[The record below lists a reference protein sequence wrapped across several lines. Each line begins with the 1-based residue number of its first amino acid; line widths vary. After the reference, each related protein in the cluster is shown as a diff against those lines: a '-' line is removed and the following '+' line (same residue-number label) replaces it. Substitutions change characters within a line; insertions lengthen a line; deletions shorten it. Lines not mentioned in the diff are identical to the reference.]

1 MLTSITT
8 ILASMLLASS
18 TQPIT
23 QSQLQPTK
31 LSEPVVQALKERK
44 VRVVEFGDQSFKV
57 GDQVF
62 GSLYEAD
69 AIVGIQSYVDKGLVG
84 QAWNEL
90 NNNDGK
96 VTYIAGHNPGVLSNF
111 AGWVQVGKIVT
122 VYDTAG
128 NARSYRINQVM
139 ETPMNRAVNGVSAD
153 VINYMYYHM
162 HDHEALLIQ
171 FCRPERSIMQI
182 WEAVPV

>member
-1 MLTSITT
+1 MNVLVELIASFS
-8 ILASMLLASS
+8 ILAGINGAESVANL
-18 TQPIT
+18 TQKPKIEPSHPVIT
-23 QSQLQPTK
+23 
-31 LSEPVVQALKERK
+31 RK
-44 VRVVEFGDQSFKV
+44 VVFDNQSIDV
-57 GDQVF
+57 GDKVF

-69 AIVGIQSYVDKGLVG
+69 AIVGIQSYVDQGLVG

-111 AGWVQVGKIVT
+111 AGWVQVGKIIT
-122 VYDTAG
+122 VYDSTG
-128 NARSYRINQVM
+128 NARSYRINRVM

-162 HDHEALLIQ
+162 YDHEALLIQ